1 MFEYYNENPN
11 LKVYKKGKHK
21 GQKEVTSDC
30 IVRAMSLLFKKSWLE
45 TYDILC
51 AKGREMCRLPN
62 SNDVYR
68 SFLKH
73 SKISSKVEKEDG
85 TKRYLTVKEF
95 AEITK
100 GTDTGYIVDVSRH
113 TIYVCNGKYYDAWDS
128 GNCKVRKIQV
138 LK

>member
-11 LKVYKKGKHK
+11 LKVYKKGKRK
-21 GQKEVTSDC
+21 GQKEVVGDC
-30 IVRAMSLLFKKSWLE
+30 VIRAMSLLFKKSWLE

-51 AKGREMCRLPN
+51 EKGRELCRLPN
-62 SNDVYR
+62 SKDVYR

-73 SKISSKVEKEDG
+73 SGLSSKVEKDDSK
-85 TKRYLTVKEF
+85 KRYLTIKDF
-95 AEITK
+95 AESTK
-100 GTDTGYIVDVSRH
+100 GNEIGYIVDVANH
-113 TIYVCNGKYYDAWDS
+113 TIYVSNGKYYDAWDS